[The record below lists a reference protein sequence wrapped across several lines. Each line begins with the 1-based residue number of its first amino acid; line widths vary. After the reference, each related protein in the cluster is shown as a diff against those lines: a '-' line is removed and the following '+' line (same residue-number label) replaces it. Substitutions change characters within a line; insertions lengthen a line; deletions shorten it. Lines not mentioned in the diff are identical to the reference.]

1 MIFIQEIWGECWEK
15 GPNRHLTKNFFLT
28 LLNVDLVEEHFL
40 LNIERS
46 LT

>member
-1 MIFIQEIWGECWEK
+1 MSV
-15 GPNRHLTKNFFLT
+15 TKSNLIKKFFLT